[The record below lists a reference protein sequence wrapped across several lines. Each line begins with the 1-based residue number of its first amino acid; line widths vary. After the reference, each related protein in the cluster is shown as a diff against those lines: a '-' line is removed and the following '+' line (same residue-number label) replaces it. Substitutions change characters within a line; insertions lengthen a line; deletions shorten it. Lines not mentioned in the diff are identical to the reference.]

1 MSADVLRA
9 SQAAEIALKIEKE
22 KIRLGFGNWTHYV
35 DGVPFAIGLAVVMS
49 GMWPSVGHTPPA
61 LAAAWVG
68 AALVWAAGGLSA
80 YFYFQRNEDKQSLAF
95 WQNLIFAVRLSNA
108 VVWGVFAWVFWDPGN
123 PVNQAIVC
131 TVTLAIVV
139 STFFALSM
147 HSRLLLI
154 ALSMNTAMQ
163 WSAFVYYGEPV
174 GQMFAVLFPL
184 FVILLANYGRTATAR
199 YHEALKLRFEN
210 EVLAQAVIRANK
222 AKSDFLASMS
232 HELRTPLNAIIG
244 YSELMQQQTFGP
256 VTPARY
262 AGYVDDIGA
271 SGAHL
276 LRMINDILD
285 LAKIEAGKR
294 ELTVAPVKLSEIAA
308 DAMRLVEPIAAR
320 VHVSMMF
327 DAKNDATVRADERA
341 VKQMMINLLSNAVKF
356 SRPGGIAVLF
366 VEMQA
371 NNRVAFG
378 VRDTG
383 VGMTAEDQ
391 QKALEP
397 FEQAGD
403 GETVEGHGTG
413 LGLPIVKG
421 LIEAHQGLLRI
432 ESSRGLGSKIWVEFP
447 EERLMRVTHRTQA
460 AA

>member
-1 MSADVLRA
+1 MTADVLKA
-9 SQAAEIALKIEKE
+9 SQAAETAAKVERE
-22 KIRLGFGNWTHYV
+22 KIRLGFGHWTHYV
-35 DGVPFAIGLAVVMS
+35 DGIPFALGLGVLMS
-49 GMWPSVGHTPPA
+49 GRWPAIGETPPL

-68 AALVWAAGGLSA
+68 AALAWAAFGLGS
-80 YFYFQRNEDKQSLAF
+80 YFYYLRNEAKQPLAT
-95 WQNLIFAVRLSNA
+95 WQRLTYAVRLSNA
-108 VVWGVFAWVFWDPGN
+108 FVWGGFAWVFWEPGN
-123 PVNQAIVC
+123 AVNQAIVC

-147 HSRLLLI
+147 HYRLLLA
-154 ALSMNTAMQ
+154 ALAVNTVMQ
-163 WSAFVYYGEPV
+163 SSAFVYYGEPV

-184 FVILLANYGRTATAR
+184 FAGVLVNYGRTATAR
-199 YHEALKLRFEN
+199 YQEALTLRFEN
-210 EVLAQAVIRANK
+210 EMLAQAVLRANK

-244 YSELMQQQTFGP
+244 YSEMMQQQVFGP
-256 VTPARY
+256 VTPSRY

-320 VHVSMMF
+320 AHVSLMF
-327 DAKNDATVRADERA
+327 DAKADAVVRADERA
-341 VKQMMINLLSNAVKF
+341 VKQMLINLLSNAVKF
-356 SRPGGIAVLF
+356 SQAGGIAVVF
-366 VEMQA
+366 VEVSA
-371 NNRVAFG
+371 HNRVAFG

-383 VGMTAEDQ
+383 TGMTAEEQ

-397 FEQAGD
+397 FEQVGES
-403 GETVEGHGTG
+403 ETVEGHGTG

-421 LIEAHQGLLRI
+421 LIEAHQGMLRI
-432 ESSRGLGSKIWVEFP
+432 ESARGVGSKIWVEFP
-447 EERLMRVTHRTQA
+447 AERLMRVGARSA
-460 AA
+460 A